1 MADQMP
7 QKASNREGEIVST
20 ARISTEER
28 RIAELLSSD
37 AMQPAYVRIAVF
49 FGGMT
54 NWSFITKAMA

>member
-7 QKASNREGEIVST
+7 QKASNREREIMST
-20 ARISTEER
+20 ARIAIEGP
-28 RIAELLSSD
+28 RIAESD